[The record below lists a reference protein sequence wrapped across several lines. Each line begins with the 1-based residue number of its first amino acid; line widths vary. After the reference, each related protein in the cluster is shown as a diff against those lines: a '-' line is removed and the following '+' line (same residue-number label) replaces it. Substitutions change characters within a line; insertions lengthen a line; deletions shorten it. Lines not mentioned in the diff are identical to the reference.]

1 MALLIVLILLALP
14 FVEIAVFIEVGGLIG
29 AWPTV
34 ALALLGSCAGAIVVR
49 VAGLAMLHR
58 ARMAVVRNEPPMDEL
73 LDGLCLLLAGA
84 LLIVP
89 GFVTDVLG
97 LLLLV
102 PWVRQRVRRR
112 IWGAFEARERRMHGV
127 VIEAEYSVVDNEPR
141 GPAKPESRRLNQGR

>member
-58 ARMAVVRNEPPMDEL
+58 ARMAVARNEPPMDEL

-127 VIEAEYSVVDNEPR
+127 VIEAEYSVVDNEPC

>member
-14 FVEIAVFIEVGGLIG
+14 FVEIAVLIEVGGLIG

-34 ALALLGSCAGAIVVR
+34 ALALLGSCAGVIVVR

-58 ARMAVVRNEPPMDEL
+58 ARMAVARNEPPMDEL

-127 VIEAEYSVVDNEPR
+127 VIEAEYSVVDNEPC